1 VKRVS
6 RTTYLVFAIITL
18 VTGAVFITFW
28 SLMLLIQI
36 SLTEQFGGASLSPEG
51 YFYFYF
57 FLSMSIVLIAVSILL
72 FVLRA
77 KRAN

>member
-1 VKRVS
+1 MS

-18 VTGAVFITFW
+18 VAGVVFITLL
-28 SLMLLIQI
+28 SLMILIQI
-36 SLTEQFGGASLSPEG
+36 SLEAQFSGVTLSPDG
-51 YFYFYF
+51 YLFFYF

-77 KRAN
+77 KRAD

>member
-1 VKRVS
+1 MS

-18 VTGAVFITFW
+18 VAGVVFITLW
-28 SLMLLIQI
+28 SLMILIQI
-36 SLTEQFGGASLSPEG
+36 SLEAQFSGVTLSPDG
-51 YFYFYF
+51 YFFFYF

>member
-1 VKRVS
+1 MS

-18 VTGAVFITFW
+18 VAGAVFITFW
-28 SLMLLIQI
+28 SLMVLIQI
-36 SLTEQFGGASLSPEG
+36 SLTEQFGEVSLSPGG

-77 KRAN
+77 KRAD